1 MNSSEASLALRSS
14 GLYEDQQFSFAGQFL
29 TKDITL
35 EELMRKM
42 IHVAET
48 GVLE

>member
-1 MNSSEASLALRSS
+1 VVVIDRGSV
-14 GLYEDQQFSFAGQFL
+14 AGQFL
-29 TKDITL
+29 TKDISL

-48 GVLE
+48 GILE